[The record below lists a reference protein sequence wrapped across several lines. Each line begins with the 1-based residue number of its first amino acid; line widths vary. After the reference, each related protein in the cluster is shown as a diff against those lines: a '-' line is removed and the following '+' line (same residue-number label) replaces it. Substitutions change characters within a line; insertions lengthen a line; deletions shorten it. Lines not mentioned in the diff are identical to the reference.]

1 MPSQSDP
8 RGETRRLSKA
18 RFGAELEPPESV
30 PGAEC
35 LSRMLSH
42 RTHRDYDSAPVDE
55 RLLRL
60 LFACALSTPS
70 KSDLQQ
76 ADIIHVRDKSKRRAF
91 AALIPSMPWIS
102 SAPVFLVFC
111 GNNRRLRQVSRM
123 HGETFANDHLD
134 AFFNAAVDAG
144 IVLSAFIQ
152 AAEAAG
158 LGCCP
163 ISAVRNHAGAVNDLL
178 ALPEWVFPVAGM
190 CVGYPASA
198 GRISQRLP
206 LEVTV
211 HTDAFD
217 ESRFDERLHA
227 YDARRAAAM
236 PEADRVPWSQAK
248 AKQYSVPQRTDFGA
262 YLRRKGFNLS

>member
-1 MPSQSDP
+1 MAVKTDH
-8 RGETRRLSKA
+8 GDAIRRLSRE
-18 RFGAELEPPESV
+18 RFAAELEPPESV
-30 PGAEC
+30 SGGES
-35 LSRMLSH
+35 LSRMLAH

-60 LFACALSTPS
+60 LFACALSAPS

-76 ADIIHVRDKSKRRAF
+76 TDIIHVHDQDKRRAF
-91 AALIPSMPWIS
+91 AGLIPSMPWIS

-111 GNNRRLRQVSRM
+111 GNNRRLRQVSEK

-134 AFFNAAVDAG
+134 AFFNAALDAG
-144 IVLSAFIQ
+144 IVLSAFVQ

-217 ESRFDERLHA
+217 ESRFDERLRA
-227 YDARRAAAM
+227 YDARRAAAT

-262 YLRRKGFNLS
+262 YLRRKGFSLS

>member
-1 MPSQSDP
+1 MPSQSDSC
-8 RGETRRLSKA
+8 GEIRRLSKE
-18 RFGAELEPPESV
+18 RFAAELEPPESV
-30 PGAEC
+30 AGGESLA
-35 LSRMLSH
+35 RMLAHRSH
-42 RTHRDYDSAPVDE
+42 RTYAPAPVNE
-55 RLLRL
+55 NLLRL
-60 LFACALSTPS
+60 LFACALSAPS

-76 ADIIHVRDKSKRRAF
+76 ADIIYVRDKSRRRAF
-91 AALIPSMPWIS
+91 AELIPSMPWVEA
-102 SAPVFLVFC
+102 APVFLVFC
-111 GNNRRLRQVSRM
+111 GNNRRLRRVSAM

-163 ISAVRNHAGAVNDLL
+163 ISVVRNHAEAVNALL
-178 ALPEWVFPVAGM
+178 ELPEWVFPVAGM
-190 CVGYPASA
+190 CVGYPASE

-211 HTDAFD
+211 HTDVFE
-217 ESRFDERLHA
+217 ESRFDEHLGA
-227 YDARRAAAM
+227 YDERRAAAM
-236 PEADRVPWSQAK
+236 PAAERRFWSQAK

-262 YLRRKGFNLS
+262 YVRRKGFNLT